1 MTSAVSQRCREGE
14 THSDAVQCG
23 PDGSPSVLSS
33 VDDQDETYSW
43 CCNAAR
49 TKTTV
54 VSGEPLLYV
63 FKCVC
68 ACVHVFDYFGKTTE
82 LFIEPR
88 PDYSVSDFVE
98 VEKYIK
104 YGHFCKVIDIPVL

>member
-1 MTSAVSQRCREGE
+1 MRCSVALTAAHRSCRLSMTRMKP
-14 THSDAVQCG
+14 TPDAAMLPEQKQLLLVGNHFCMC
-23 PDGSPSVLSS
+23 LS
-33 VDDQDETYSW
+33 
-43 CCNAAR
+43 
-49 TKTTV
+49 
-54 VSGEPLLYV
+54 
-63 FKCVC
+63 VC

-98 VEKYIK
+98 VGKYIK